1 MGCELRDQ
9 LGIQFLAALDS
20 MRRAQQRLNHAVTLT
35 NIECARTELRRV
47 EAYRLDML
55 REIVDHCERH
65 DCATPQLE
73 EICRVPLGTRLAVA
87 S

>member
-9 LGIQFLAALDS
+9 LGIQYLAAVES
-20 MRRAQQRLNHAVTLT
+20 VRRARHRLNYAVTLT

-47 EAYRLDML
+47 EDYRLDLL
-55 REIVDHCERH
+55 REIVDHCESH
-65 DCATPQLE
+65 DCATSHLE
-73 EICRVPLGTRLAVA
+73 EICQCPLGARLAVA